1 MCPVPGSHASS
12 AGACIERAR
21 ASPKAEG
28 THTLEIAGRLHDA
41 PPRPGILSSVSPG
54 RWLRA
59 SIRRLVVVVAVLAA
73 CSLFLPTTWQEAA
86 STWISVAILLT
97 ILAAALEFVAVPL
110 SRGGEVSVATIAH
123 IAILLLVPA
132 PWAAAAIGLAVLFEE
147 LVGRR
152 PLLKVVFNVSAFV
165 LTASV
170 TSFAIGLIGS
180 PWDAARR
187 TIEYGDQHIPWLG
200 ILIAAGATYYV
211 VNWLLTSAIIAIA
224 SEQSLVYILRTNW
237 TRTLLMEIGAETL
250 GALFALIWM
259 VEPIWTALLA
269 APSAVI
275 GRALQ
280 HIRLLETQT
289 QAAVRSL
296 AQIVDHRDRSTF
308 HHSER
313 VAVYA
318 ADLARELGL
327 DEDAVALVEQAA
339 SVHDLGK
346 IGVPDRVL
354 LKAGPL
360 DDEEKAAMWLHTEI
374 GAKILVHFELFRDGA
389 GIVLHHHERWD
400 GHGYPQG
407 LAGEAIPL
415 GSRIVA
421 VADAFDAMTAD
432 RPYRAAMPVA
442 VALDH
447 LRRGAGSQWDPLVVG
462 AFLRLLD
469 RGAVQV
475 HQPSPEPAPI
485 FGKQA
490 FGVAAIDHCVDP
502 SAEAIGPAA

>member
-1 MCPVPGSHASS
+1 M
-12 AGACIERAR
+12 
-21 ASPKAEG
+21 
-28 THTLEIAGRLHDA
+28 EIARRLRNDA
-41 PPRPGILSSVSPG
+41 PPHPGIVAAVSPS

-59 SIRRLVVVVAVLAA
+59 SIRRFVVLLALIGA
-73 CSLFLPTTWQEAA
+73 GSLFLPGTWQEAA
-86 STWISVAILLT
+86 SAWISAAIALT

-123 IAILLLVPA
+123 VAILLLVPA
-132 PWAAAAIGLAVLFEE
+132 PWAAVSIGLAVLFEE
-147 LVGRR
+147 VVARR
-152 PLLKVVFNVSAFV
+152 PLLKIVFNVSAFV

-170 TSFAIGLIGS
+170 TSFAVGLIGD
-180 PWDAARR
+180 PWDVARR
-187 TIEYGDQHIPWLG
+187 TIEQGDQPLQWFAL
-200 ILIAAGATYYV
+200 LVAASATYYV
-211 VNWLLTSAIIAIA
+211 VNWLLTSSIIAIA
-224 SEQSLVYILRTNW
+224 SEQSLGYILRTNW

-250 GALFALIWM
+250 GGLLALVWM
-259 VEPIWTALLA
+259 VEPVWTVLLA
-269 APSAVI
+269 PPTAVI

-289 QAAVRSL
+289 KSAIRSL

-313 VAVYA
+313 VAGYA
-318 ADLARELGL
+318 VELARELGL
-327 DEDAVALVEQAA
+327 DEDEVALVEQAA

-354 LKAGPL
+354 LKTGPL
-360 DDEEKAAMWLHTEI
+360 DEDEKAAMWLHTEI
-374 GAKILVHFELFRDGA
+374 GAQILAHFELFRDGA

-400 GHGYPQG
+400 GHGYPEG

-442 VALDH
+442 EALDH

-475 HQPSPEPAPI
+475 HHLSPEPAPI
-485 FGKQA
+485 FAAQPP
-490 FGVAAIDHCVDP
+490 GVAAIDHCVDTP
-502 SAEAIGPAA
+502 AEAMGPAA

>member
-1 MCPVPGSHASS
+1 
-12 AGACIERAR
+12 
-21 ASPKAEG
+21 
-28 THTLEIAGRLHDA
+28 LEIARRRQIDA
-41 PPRPGILSSVSPG
+41 PLIRGILASVSPS

-59 SIRRLVVVVAVLAA
+59 SIRRFVVLVVVLGVG
-73 CSLFLPTTWQEAA
+73 SLFLPGTWHAPASAWIPAA
-86 STWISVAILLT
+86 IALT

-132 PWAAAAIGLAVLFEE
+132 PWAAVAIGLAVLFEE
-147 LVGRR
+147 LVARR

-170 TSFAIGLIGS
+170 TSFALGLIGD
-180 PWDAARR
+180 PLDIARL
-187 TIEYGDQHIPWLG
+187 TIDHGDQPFHWFG
-200 ILIAAGATYYV
+200 ILIVASATYYV
-211 VNWLLTSAIIAIA
+211 VNWLLTSSIIAIA
-224 SEQSLVYILRTNW
+224 SEQPLAYILRTNW

-250 GALFALIWM
+250 GGLLAVIWM
-259 VEPIWTALLA
+259 VEPIWTVLLA
-269 APSAVI
+269 PPTAVI
-275 GRALQ
+275 SRALQ
-280 HIRLLETQT
+280 HIRQLETQT
-289 QAAVRSL
+289 QSAIRSL

-313 VAVYA
+313 VAGYA
-318 ADLARELGL
+318 VELARELGMN
-327 DEDAVALVEQAA
+327 ENEVMLVEQAA

-354 LKAGPL
+354 LKPGPL

-374 GAKILVHFELFRDGA
+374 GAQILVHFELFREGA

-400 GHGYPQG
+400 GQGYPHG

-415 GSRIVA
+415 GSRVVA

-432 RPYRAAMPVA
+432 RSYRAAMPVD

-447 LRRGAGSQWDPLVVG
+447 LRRGSGSQWDPLVVG

-469 RGAVQV
+469 RGGVQV
-475 HQPSPEPAPI
+475 HQSSPEPAPT
-485 FGKQA
+485 FEGQA
-490 FGVAAIDHCVDP
+490 PGVAALDHCVDP
-502 SAEAIGPAA
+502 SVEALGPAA